1 MNEIQIKKEHEVKN
15 FYKDKIQINEFE
27 LKKAKRIKTLEL
39 RNPYKNQELRVTLDQ
54 SSHLVVEIIP
64 KE

>member
-15 FYKDKIQINEFE
+15 FDKDKIQINEFE